1 MQNSTSL
8 KTLIVDDST
17 FIRNMLARALARE
30 PDIQVVGGAGDA
42 KQARDQINELSPDV
56 LILDIE
62 MPGMDGLSFLS
73 WLMQHRQI
81 PVIVCSGLASNSKV
95 ILDALERGA
104 VDVVAKPTGSS
115 SDGLL
120 RLSEELA
127 HKIRAAAV
135 SRRIR
140 PAAPPP
146 PANAVSTAT
155 TFAAAGLN
163 PRQYIIALG
172 ASTGGTEAIKTL
184 LSCVPADWPP
194 VVIVQHM
201 PEAFTASFAKRL
213 DDYSPLRVTE
223 AVAGDELVPGRALL
237 ARGNIQ
243 MMVRRTGVEYRI
255 AYGTSETVNRHC
267 PSVDVLFDSVAELNG
282 RKLIGILLT
291 GMGADGA
298 AGLLRLRHAGAITI
312 AQDAESCVV
321 YGMPAAAEKLGA
333 VQYFAPPE
341 EIPAVLL
348 RALSKKSATAAA
360 R

>member
-1 MQNSTSL
+1 MPSNATL

-17 FIRNMLARALARE
+17 FIRNMLARALAKE

-104 VDVVAKPTGSS
+104 VDVVAKPSGSS

-140 PAAPPP
+140 AAAPP
-146 PANAVSTAT
+146 PANAASSAT

-163 PRQYIIALG
+163 PRQYMIALG
-172 ASTGGTEAIKTL
+172 ASTGGTEAIKSL

-213 DDYSPLRVTE
+213 DDFSPLRVTE

-255 AYGTSETVNRHC
+255 AYGTSEPVNRHC

-298 AGLLRLRHAGAITI
+298 AGLLRPRQAGAITI
-312 AQDAESCVV
+312 AQNAESCVV

-341 EIPAVLL
+341 EIPSVLL
-348 RALSKKSATAAA
+348 RALAKKPATAAA